1 MKRLHYAIPGV
12 LLLCSCFSYGPVAT
26 PSPRPGTRVSIR
38 LWPDATDSLAAA
50 LGPDV
55 GVVEGIVVRD
65 DSAGLALSVRRTE
78 TRRGATSS
86 WNGERFTFPHQ
97 SYIAMAERH
106 LSLPGSLL
114 VGGVVVGSV
123 VGLYSAFGNGSSPPA
138 GGGIASG
145 AQ

>member
-1 MKRLHYAIPGV
+1 MQRLHNAIPGL
-12 LLLCSCFSYGPVAT
+12 LLLCGCFSYGPPAT
-26 PSPRPGTRVSIR
+26 PTPRPGSRVSIR

-55 GVVEGIVVRD
+55 GVVEGVVVRD

-86 WNGERFTFPHQ
+86 WNGERFTFPHD
-97 SYIAMAERH
+97 SYIALAERH

-114 VGGVVVGSV
+114 IGGAVVGSV

-138 GGGIASG
+138 GGGVVSG

>member
-1 MKRLHYAIPGV
+1 MKRLHNAIPGL
-12 LLLCSCFSYGPVAT
+12 LLLCGCFSYGPPAR
-26 PSPRPGTRVSIR
+26 PSPQPGTRVSIR

-50 LGPDV
+50 LGTDV
-55 GVVEGIVVRD
+55 GVVEGVVVRD

-78 TRRGATSS
+78 TRRGVTSS

-97 SYIAMAERH
+97 SYIALAERH

-114 VGGVVVGSV
+114 FGGAVVGGV
-123 VGLYSAFGNGSSPPA
+123 VGLYSAFRSGTSTPVGA
-138 GGGIASG
+138 GVTSG

>member
-1 MKRLHYAIPGV
+1 MKRLHNLAPGL
-12 LLLCSCFSYGPVAT
+12 LLLCACFSYGPPAT

-55 GVVEGIVVRD
+55 GVVEGVVVTD
-65 DSAGLALSVRRTE
+65 DSVGLALSMRRTE
-78 TRRGATSS
+78 TRRGVTSRWS
-86 WNGERFTFPHQ
+86 GERFTFPHD
-97 SYIAMAERH
+97 SYIALAERR

-114 VGGVVVGSV
+114 VGGVVVGRV
-123 VGLYSAFGNGSSPPA
+123 VGLYSAFGNGASQAP
-138 GGGIASG
+138 GGGATSG

>member
-1 MKRLHYAIPGV
+1 MKRLHNVAPGL
-12 LLLCSCFSYGPVAT
+12 LLLCACFSYGPLAT
-26 PSPRPGTRVSIR
+26 PSPRPGTEVSIR

-55 GVVEGIVVRD
+55 GVVEGVVVRD

-78 TRRGATSS
+78 TRRGVTSS

-97 SYIAMAERH
+97 SYIALAERH

-114 VGGVVVGSV
+114 FGGAVVGSV
-123 VGLYSAFGNGSSPPA
+123 VGLYSAFRNGTSPPA
-138 GGGIASG
+138 GGGVTSG

>member
-1 MKRLHYAIPGV
+1 MKRLHYAIPGM
-12 LLLCSCFSYGPVAT
+12 LLLCACFSYGPLAT

-55 GVVEGIVVRD
+55 GVVEGVVVRD

-86 WNGERFTFPHQ
+86 WNGERFTFPHA

-114 VGGVVVGSV
+114 FGGVVVGSV

-138 GGGIASG
+138 GGGVTSG